1 MTKEEVD
8 TIVNRMN
15 NFVTPKPSGF
25 RKCSV
30 ISYEPV
36 RIAYDFDSGPNADL
50 FLMSRELVP
59 QKSNLSINPNNFCQV
74 IEIRCDRN
82 E

>member
-15 NFVTPKPSGF
+15 KYVTPKPPGF
-25 RKCSV
+25 INCSA

-36 RIAYDFDSGPNADL
+36 KIAYNFNSGLYADL
-50 FLMSRELVP
+50 F
-59 QKSNLSINPNNFCQV
+59 
-74 IEIRCDRN
+74 
-82 E
+82 